1 MRTSVRSIPPPAT
14 ARAPDAL
21 AAAAAIGERLVRDAV
36 WYRGRCNWVGADAG
50 LADAADRHRPVHRAL
65 GPELSGGTAGIAL
78 FLAQLHAATADPR
91 ARRSARGAIDQ
102 ALAHADL
109 VPAGAAGGLYAGRL
123 GIAYAAARCGVLLAD
138 ERLLQRAARLA
149 RARSPREPA
158 AAGSSLLSG
167 SAGAVAGL
175 IALARLLAD
184 KRLVQRAQHLGDE
197 LVGAARRGPE
207 GWSWPLPGGGR
218 LSHGLCGLSHGAAG
232 AAWALLELFAVTGE
246 ARHRDAAE
254 RALDYER
261 HWFDAQQANWPDLRG
276 VERRE
281 RRGAFAPSFAGTWS
295 HGAPGIALARLRAWR
310 IAGDERYRDEAAI
323 ALATTAAGVE
333 RALLAP
339 AADFTL
345 GRGLAGSADVLLLGT
360 ELLADAAP
368 ERVALAQRVGAVG
381 AGRYAAS
388 VDGWPCGTPG
398 GNAHALLT
406 GHAGIGLFYLRLHDR
421 SVPSPLLISVPAP

>member
-21 AAAAAIGERLVRDAV
+21 AAAAGIGERLVREAV
-36 WYRGRCNWVGADAG
+36 WYRGRCNWVGVDAG
-50 LADAADRHRPVHRAL
+50 LAHAADRYRTVHRAL

-78 FLAQLHAATADPR
+78 FLAQLHAATAEDG
-91 ARRSARGAIDQ
+91 ARRGARGAIDQ
-102 ALAHADL
+102 ALAHVDQ

-123 GIAYAAARCGVLLAD
+123 GIAYAAARCGLLLGD
-138 ERLLQRAARLA
+138 EQLLRRAARLA
-149 RARSPREPA
+149 RERWPGEPGA
-158 AAGSSLLSG
+158 ADSSLVSG

-175 IALARLLAD
+175 LALARLLAD
-184 KRLVQRAQHLGDE
+184 KRLVQRAQQLGDE
-197 LVGAARRGPE
+197 LAGAARRGPE
-207 GWSWPLPGGGR
+207 GWSWPLPGAR
-218 LSHGLCGLSHGAAG
+218 LSHGLCGLAHGAAG

-246 ARHRDAAE
+246 PRHRDAAE

-261 HWFDAQQANWPDLRG
+261 HWFDAQEADWPDLRG

-281 RRGAFAPSFAGTWS
+281 RRGAFRPSFAGTWC
-295 HGAPGIALARLRAWR
+295 HGAPGIALARLRAWQ
-310 IAGDERYRDEAAI
+310 IAGDERYRDEAAL
-323 ALATTAAGVE
+323 ALATTAAAVE
-333 RALLAP
+333 RALIAP

-345 GRGLAGSADVLLLGT
+345 AHGLAGSADVLLLGA

-368 ERVALAQRVGAVG
+368 ERVALAQRVAAVG

-388 VDGWPCGTPG
+388 VDGWPCGAPG
-398 GNAHALLT
+398 GRAPALLT

-421 SVPSPLLISVPAP
+421 TVPSALLIGVPAP

>member
-21 AAAAAIGERLVRDAV
+21 AAAAGIGERLVREAV
-36 WYRGRCNWVGADAG
+36 WYRGCCNWVGIDAG
-50 LADAADRHRPVHRAL
+50 LAHAGDRHRPVHRAL

-78 FLAQLHAATADPR
+78 FLAQLHAATADDG

-102 ALAHADL
+102 ALAHVDQ
-109 VPAGAAGGLYAGRL
+109 VPAGAARGLYAGRL
-123 GIAYAAARCGVLLAD
+123 GIAYAAARCGVLLGD
-138 ERLLQRAARLA
+138 ERLLRRAARLA

-158 AAGSSLLSG
+158 AADASLVSG

-175 IALARLLAD
+175 IVLARLLGD
-184 KRLVQRAQHLGDE
+184 ELLVQRAQHVGDE
-197 LVGAARRGPE
+197 LTGAARRGPE
-207 GWSWPLPGGGR
+207 GWSWPLPGRR
-218 LSHGLCGLSHGAAG
+218 LSHGLCGFAHGAAG
-232 AAWALLELFAVTGE
+232 AAFALLELFAVTGE

-261 HWFDAQQANWPDLRG
+261 HWFDAQEADWPDLRG

-281 RRGAFAPSFAGTWS
+281 PHGAFRPSFDGTWC
-295 HGAPGIALARLRAWR
+295 HGAPGIALAHLRAWQ
-310 IAGDERYRDEAAI
+310 IAGDERYRDEAAT

-345 GRGLAGSADVLLLGT
+345 GHGLAGSAEVLLLGA
-360 ELLADAAP
+360 ERLPDSAP

-381 AGRYAAS
+381 AGRHGAS

-398 GNAHALLT
+398 DRAPALLT

-421 SVPSPLLISVPAP
+421 TVPSPLLISVPAP